1 MLKILALFLLLQGE
15 VNKDA
20 STDFSSRSYS
30 YGTVSLEKDLK
41 EIEKDAQAC
50 SYDCVKVFGRFEK
63 FVRNNVDDKYDYGIH
78 KSFLKK
84 NKQRLKKDLAE
95 IMAKI
100 EQYATFDAFDSSLE
114 FSLPLREMKRRDIG
128 VGGFIADRYDWFEGN
143 YYKGH
148 PAYDV
153 FVHDKNQDCLDDRT
167 KKPIE
172 VYAVVD
178 GIVISTYKEWKQG
191 SKIRGG
197 NYVYLYNPKARLL
210 FYYAHLGKIFVE
222 EGDAVEKGQPIA
234 YLCRTGRYAAEKR
247 SPTHLHLSVFKYQN
261 ENFLPVDWLKDNL
274 FKIVK

>member
-15 VNKDA
+15 VNKDV
-20 STDFSSRSYS
+20 STDFSSCSYS
-30 YGTVSLEKDLK
+30 CGTVGLERDL
-41 EIEKDAQAC
+41 EAIEKDIQAC
-50 SYDCVKVFGRFEK
+50 SYDCVKVFSRFEK
-63 FVRNNVDDKYDYGIH
+63 FVRNNVDEKYDYGMH
-78 KSFLKK
+78 KSFLEK
-84 NKQRLKKDLAE
+84 NKQRLKKDLTE

-128 VGGFIADRYDWFEGN
+128 LGGFIANRYDWFEGN

-172 VYAVVD
+172 VYAVAD
-178 GIVISTYKEWKQG
+178 GIVISTYKEWKKG

-222 EGDAVEKGQPIA
+222 EGDVVEKEQLIA
-234 YLCRTGRYAAEKR
+234 YLCRTGKNAAEKR
-247 SPTHLHLSVFKYQN
+247 SPTHLHFSVFKYQN

-274 FKIVK
+274 FKIEK